1 MHVLSLLRAE
11 GFNGYMWLTLQATTS
26 PELSDPNVPFR
37 KSTDSNASFRK
48 SRDSERERER
58 LSSEEKEIELKGG
71 RGGQDSKSSK
81 VLPTNNQ
88 IYLTLPPPSWG
99 NDGGM
104 GWGGAGTN

>member
-1 MHVLSLLRAE
+1 MAICASLRKQLHLQNSQTQTFLLENPQTQTPLSE
-11 GFNGYMWLTLQATTS
+11 N
-26 PELSDPNVPFR
+26 PE
-37 KSTDSNASFRK
+37 TQ
-48 SRDSERERER
+48 RERER

-88 IYLTLPPPSWG
+88 IYLTLPPSWG
-99 NDGGM
+99 SDGGM